1 MHLSAQA
8 LTAAIEA
15 NIIHRACDIASRS
28 PHMKLHDRP
37 DTFWISSHI
46 AHPYLNH
53 VFRARFDAA
62 GVKREQHLCWIS
74 GVGSVVMSGT
84 YTTSTM
90 GVRPA
95 SWYDLT
101 HR

>member
-46 AHPYLNH
+46 AHPYLNR
-53 VFRARFDAA
+53 VFRARFRAG

-74 GVGSVVMSGT
+74 GVGSDGRDQHYQHYGSEARFVV
-84 YTTSTM
+84 
-90 GVRPA
+90 
-95 SWYDLT
+95 
-101 HR
+101 